1 LGCEEEE
8 GVGGGFEGVEDQYV
22 VDNWGSV
29 DQSDLKIQI
38 VTNSTRPDATSRRNA
53 IYNTSEGRMCKNVKY
68 VMLVSINQSFTQSYI
83 ALTDLRLQIPLDGQ
97 ILPTIDV
104 LNHQSLFVGQM
115 QQANEPVRGRDVG
128 EHEGAVRVLGQGWD
142 LRLLLLLY

>member
-1 LGCEEEE
+1 
-8 GVGGGFEGVEDQYV
+8 V

-128 EHEGAVRVLGQGWD
+128 ELIFGVDVREVVHDVGEHEGAVRVLGQGWD